1 MYPRHLHPIVRDML
15 GEFRI
20 VYLTG
25 PRQSGKTTLARAVA
39 SELDM
44 RYFTLDDPTTQAA
57 AAHDPHGFVRS
68 LRGGPV
74 VLDEFQQVPDLVPA
88 IKEASD
94 RIATAPTPAA
104 ISLRPRK
111 GLFLLTGSADIF
123 RSARTQEALPG
134 HMARLELLPLSVA
147 ELHDGRR
154 NLIDHL
160 LAGDFHSAD
169 PCQSPTRERIASRI
183 LLGGYPEVQRMSA
196 RARTVWFRS
205 YTEGRFF
212 KDFGTLYTARGDY
225 HSRLRALAPY
235 LAGRSGNLL
244 RYASLANDL
253 ELNDKLAKSYV
264 EILELMFLVRRVPS
278 YRRNLARRM
287 AVRMPKL
294 HFVDTGLAA
303 HLLGL
308 RDEARLLTSRH
319 YGPLLET
326 LLFTELVKHAE
337 WADAEVGLYHF
348 RDKRKR
354 EVDIVLERP
363 DGRIV
368 GVEVKAS
375 ATVRREDF
383 NGLAA
388 LAEVAGTAFEHGVLI
403 YTGEHALPFHRGPSR
418 MHAVPLGDLMAALE
432 PKILREPPKAAKGRL
447 SPCRVYSITQS

>member
-1 MYPRHLHPIVRDML
+1 MENLAAHLAAMYARHLDPLVSNML
-15 GEFRI
+15 REFRI
-20 VYLTG
+20 VHVTG
-25 PRQSGKTTLARAVA
+25 PRQSGKTTLVRRIAAR
-39 SELDM
+39 LGL
-44 RYFTLDDPTTQAA
+44 RYFTLDDPAVQAA
-57 AAHDPHGFVRS
+57 AAADPFGFVRS
-68 LRGGPV
+68 FDNQSV

-94 RIATAPTPAA
+94 RHASEAPSDVRATAQ
-104 ISLRPRK
+104 RPGVPPK

-123 RSARTQEALPG
+123 RSARAQEALPG
-134 HMARLELLPLSVA
+134 HMARLELLPLSIA
-147 ELHDGRR
+147 ELRASRR
-154 NLIDHL
+154 NLIDYL
-160 LAGDFHSAD
+160 LAGDFSSPSPAAAARSRATSGAH
-169 PCQSPTRERIASRI
+169 PSPTREQIARLI
-183 LLGGYPEVQRMSA
+183 LLGGYPEVQALSS

-212 KDFGTLYTARGDY
+212 KDFESLYTARGDY

-244 RYASLANDL
+244 KYASLANDL

-264 EILELMFLVRRVPS
+264 EILELMFLIRRVPS
-278 YRRNLARRM
+278 YRKNLVRRM

-294 HFVDTGLAA
+294 HFVDTGLAS

-308 RDEARLLTSRH
+308 RNEARLLLSPH
-319 YGPLLET
+319 YGALLES
-326 LLFTELVKHAE
+326 LVFMECAKHAE
-337 WADAEVGLYHF
+337 WADEEVGMYHF

-388 LAEVAGTAFEHGVLI
+388 LAELAGAAFERGVLL
-403 YTGEHALPFHRGPSR
+403 YTGSEVLPFDRGPVRLHALP
-418 MHAVPLGDLMAALE
+418 
-432 PKILREPPKAAKGRL
+432 LRLTA
-447 SPCRVYSITQS
+447 